1 MNVLLYCIGKYVVP
15 YHFIIK
21 VNDEEAFNLSFASIP
36 QEECVCSRYI
46 GSNDISSEVD
56 SISIDVKWAVV
67 GTDPVAFSADIQHNM
82 RQGIGKLLKDFS
94 ELRIVFLNDIVIII
108 AASLVKSVLL
118 SSQRGL
124 TINDDLQKIP
134 MPLPLMSI
142 SDFCAG
148 FPMSAKKSVDYK
160 NIKKRFLQYNL
171 RVSLDGSK
179 DILFSNTFVRFLDM
193 TFDKVNDDSL
203 FKYCLRGKPD
213 KLSIKWLIGKAE
225 YSAYF
230 WMDEEQIT
238 AVFERFYGAHPE
250 TKADFIIRIDA
261 ENRKYGLAL
270 FRQGLR
276 EPVVIPE
283 SAYQLIV
290 FKNKFEDYRS
300 ENYDRSRGA
309 WIW

>member
-1 MNVLLYCIGKYVVP
+1 
-15 YHFIIK
+15 
-21 VNDEEAFNLSFASIP
+21 
-36 QEECVCSRYI
+36 
-46 GSNDISSEVD
+46 
-56 SISIDVKWAVV
+56 
-67 GTDPVAFSADIQHNM
+67 
-82 RQGIGKLLKDFS
+82 
-94 ELRIVFLNDIVIII
+94 
-108 AASLVKSVLL
+108 
-118 SSQRGL
+118 
-124 TINDDLQKIP
+124 
-134 MPLPLMSI
+134 
-142 SDFCAG
+142 
-148 FPMSAKKSVDYK
+148 
-160 NIKKRFLQYNL
+160 
-171 RVSLDGSK
+171 
-179 DILFSNTFVRFLDM
+179 M
-193 TFDKVNDDSL
+193 TFDKVNDDLL

-300 ENYDRSRGA
+300 ENYDRPRGA